1 MRKGSRTTTAHDVR
15 GAFAA
20 QTHAMVLADLAA
32 LDELLSDGFTLT
44 QMTGTVQSKAAWLA
58 EIEAASMEYHS
69 VEIVDTAVEEH
80 GERAVL
86 SARTLT
92 DATIWGTR
100 AAWRLQLRL
109 DFERHDGAWIA
120 RRSVA
125 STW

>member
-1 MRKGSRTTTAHDVR
+1 MTTADDVR

-44 QMTGTVQSKAAWLA
+44 HMTGTVQSKAAW
-58 EIEAASMEYHS
+58 
-69 VEIVDTAVEEH
+69 
-80 GERAVL
+80 
-86 SARTLT
+86 
-92 DATIWGTR
+92 
-100 AAWRLQLRL
+100 RLQLRL
-109 DFERHDGAWIA
+109 DYERHDGAWIA